1 MSTTIHKQI
10 LIGALSLFGNDE
22 GKWIKGHLWNASKTS
37 FCIVGA
43 IEVSTSKMGIPMQS
57 PMAATAYTS
66 LRTLAQAYGY
76 PTTTLF
82 NDAPSTTFANIKA
95 LLREAIQTVDA

>member
-10 LIGALSLFGNDE
+10 LIGALALFGDDQD
-22 GKWIKGHLWNASKTS
+22 KWIKGHLWNHDKTS
-37 FCIVGA
+37 FCVVGA
-43 IEVSTSKMGIPMQS
+43 IEVYTRKLGIDVRAPAV
-57 PMAATAYTS
+57 AAAYTS
-66 LRTLAQAYGY
+66 IRKLAQARGY
-76 PTTTLF
+76 HTTTLF